1 MAKTLDIE
9 GNPSRIED
17 ILVATIDGTPYTEPA
32 ESRIEGRLIEL
43 KEAIEAGGSSSDY
56 ATAISLSLNTLTYE
70 LTAQL
75 LNKDGEALGTA
86 QTIDLPLESTV
97 INGSY
102 DSQTQ
107 SLILTLVSGQTITIP
122 ISSLIEGLLKGTNV
136 GNAGLTVAENY
147 IELANGQ
154 RVYFTNTAP
163 TGTIPNGAIGIG
175 F

>member
-1 MAKTLDIE
+1 MAKILEIE

-17 ILVATIDGTPYTEPA
+17 ILVATIDGTPYAEPA

-56 ATAISLSLNTLTYE
+56 ATAISLSLNTQTYV

-97 INGSY
+97 VSGSY
-102 DSQTQ
+102 DSNSK

-136 GNAGLTVAENY
+136 NNAGLTVAENY

-154 RVYFTNTAP
+154 RLYISSTEP
-163 TGTIPNGAIGIG
+163 TGTIPEGSLGVG
-175 F
+175 W